1 MTWLQ
6 LQESLRAP
14 SQLQSCLLN
23 LVVEK
28 KKKLPRRNGE
38 LVITKITYMRTETNF
53 HSTRGENKL
62 AVLKY

>member
-14 SQLQSCLLN
+14 SQLQY

-38 LVITKITYMRTETNF
+38 LVITKIIYMRTETNF
-53 HSTRGENKL
+53 HSKIDLHEVKTNWPR
-62 AVLKY
+62 